1 MKNILKT
8 MLVAL
13 ISFSFSSVAQS
24 GDLQITGS
32 AKASYAIVS
41 SDGSA
46 AKQEI
51 GKALGVTNE
60 FSLKASGELD
70 NGMTWAYAQDIDGAT
85 AQDDAK
91 LTLTTDY
98 GTLGVFISEGGLDA
112 DNAASQSVISR
123 PSDTSFGEDMVDSW
137 DLSGTN
143 TIQYHTP
150 ADLIPYGGSLKI
162 AFAPANATSAIND
175 YKASGALNNG
185 SFTAA
190 TTDATTATPF
200 GQSARMGTHATHI
213 RVDVEPTTGLKVG
226 ADYVDFSGIVAATDQ
241 KPESGTVYATY
252 TQGIVSVGLS
262 RNYLTTALAMAQTI
276 GEDFLQEIEGTK
288 GSVAVNVN
296 DDLSISYERERSKPS
311 FTNDT
316 TEYSMTSE
324 GIQAA
329 YTMGGMTLAIARN
342 AHDNA
347 QYLENQDVVDTVFS
361 VAMAF

>member
-1 MKNILKT
+1 MKNIMKT

-32 AKASYAIVS
+32 AKASYGIVS
-41 SDGSA
+41 SDGTA

-51 GKALGVTNE
+51 GKSLGVTNE

-85 AQDDAK
+85 AQDDGK

-150 ADLIPYGGSLKI
+150 SDLLPYGTTVKI
-162 AFAPANATSAIND
+162 AFAPANGTAAIND
-175 YKASGALNNG
+175 YKASGAANTG

-190 TTDATTATPF
+190 TTDATSATPF
-200 GQSARMGTHATHI
+200 GQGARMGTHATHF
-213 RVDVEPTTGLKVG
+213 RVDTEPKAGLKVG
-226 ADYVDFSGIVAATDQ
+226 ADYVDFSGVVGATDQ
-241 KPESGTVYATY
+241 KPESGSVYATY
-252 TQGIVSVGLS
+252 TQGIVSVGVS
-262 RNYLTTALAMAQTI
+262 RNYLATALAMANAD
-276 GEDFLQEIEGTK
+276 GENFLEAITGTK

-296 DDLSISYERERSKPS
+296 DDLSISLEREVSSPT
-311 FTNDT
+311 FTNDS
-316 TEYSMTSE
+316 TENKMVSD

-342 AHDNA
+342 SHENA
-347 QYLENQDVVDTVFS
+347 QYTRDRDVHDTVFS